1 MTVNSLKIKN
11 FPLTPGVYQFIDKK
25 GGILYV
31 GRATSLRRRISQY
44 FQRPLNPRIQEMVE
58 LARCV
63 KYIQTDTLLEA
74 IILEANLIKK
84 YWPKYNIKDR
94 DNRSFLYVLIS
105 KKEDYPKPIIIRGRE
120 IENWRLKIG
129 DFYVFGPYQSLNLI
143 KNALKI
149 IRRVFPYSTCLP
161 AGKPANPFPGKPC
174 FDYQIG
180 LCPGVCAGAISK
192 EDYQKNIKN
201 IILFLR
207 GEKKQL
213 LNKLKKDNPEKISA
227 LRHVQD
233 VSLIARE
240 ETEATVFNLNR
251 IEGYDISHFAGKET
265 FGSMVVFTDGLPDK
279 EQYRLFKIKEAP
291 ANDDLRALEEVLT
304 RRFQHPEW
312 QFPDLIMID
321 GGRPQIS
328 FTYKI
333 LQKLNMSIP
342 LVGISK
348 LGGDILVFAPKAGKS
363 TKELIQSIKG
373 ILLRARDEAHRF
385 ALKSSRRK
393 RRFNSLKP

>member
-1 MTVNSLKIKN
+1 M
-11 FPLTPGVYQFIDKK
+11 
-25 GGILYV
+25 